1 MADVT
6 RGALAAARAQAGDAP
21 EMLAML
27 DGAEVREDGGGV
39 RITMG
44 VPQSVLDQSARHGM
58 SR

>member
-44 VPQSVLDQSARHGM
+44 VPQSVLDQSARHGR